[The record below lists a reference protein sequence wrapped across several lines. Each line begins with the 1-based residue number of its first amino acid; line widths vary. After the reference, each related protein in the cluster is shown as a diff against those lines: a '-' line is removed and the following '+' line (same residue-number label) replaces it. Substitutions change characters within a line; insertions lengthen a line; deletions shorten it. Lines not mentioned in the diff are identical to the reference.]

1 MRAIRIAVVD
11 DHPVFREG
19 VISVLRSEEG
29 FDLVGEG
36 RCSDDAVRLAS
47 EMRPD
52 VMLLDVSM
60 PGGGINA
67 LKAITDTSQATR
79 IIVLTVSENGE
90 DVLKAFEAGATGYLL
105 KGVHRSELID
115 AVRMARNG
123 DMTID
128 PSLAFRIIGGL
139 SKAEAA
145 GGCSVSPQAL
155 DQLTPREQQVL
166 DFVSQGLTNK
176 EIALKLALTPRT
188 VKNYMT
194 SIMMKLRVRNR
205 VEAALCRKQVSP

>member
-1 MRAIRIAVVD
+1 MQEAPVSDCVRSAATTNSSSKFRTAVRAFRRTAAKRTGRSSDCRSCATGSNRSEVYSKSSRNRTAAQLYEPRSCGQRESAMRAIRIAVVD

-36 RCSDDAVRLAS
+36 RCSEDAVRLAS

-67 LKAITDTSQATR
+67 LKAITDTSQAAR

-90 DVLKAFEAGATGYLL
+90 DVLKA
-105 KGVHRSELID
+105 
-115 AVRMARNG
+115 
-123 DMTID
+123 
-128 PSLAFRIIGGL
+128 
-139 SKAEAA
+139 
-145 GGCSVSPQAL
+145 
-155 DQLTPREQQVL
+155 
-166 DFVSQGLTNK
+166 
-176 EIALKLALTPRT
+176 
-188 VKNYMT
+188 
-194 SIMMKLRVRNR
+194 
-205 VEAALCRKQVSP
+205 